1 MFVSVG
7 VCARSSCE
15 IGFFFF
21 LSFVVYI
28 SFRSSYLYI
37 YSVAYL
43 LRRLVACSYSVV
55 RTHFILSPIIRP
67 RRRLGVRR
75 INLRTERDL
84 WLFINRG
91 LLVPLRHSFP
101 LFRCTCIHTHT
112 HTHTNGA
119 GAFIYTRAHLY
130 YIHICKYIY
139 LCMGV
144 RILCVYVYDIM
155 LLNGENHTWTAR
167 ATSGGFSLLH
177 IIWYYYII
185 IIIFRAR
192 PPSSLPL
199 FNPVPGNDR
208 KIFINSGDSGYCGV
222 VHESTTF
229 RWLFL
234 NHNIIAIRTVKTNGS
249 WRRVQRCAWTYT
261 VSTEKSEK

>member
-1 MFVSVG
+1 MR
-7 VCARSSCE
+7 ARSSCE
-15 IGFFFF
+15 IGFFF
-21 LSFVVYI
+21 SFCP
-28 SFRSSYLYI
+28 SSYPFLFVRLTYI
-37 YSVAYL
+37 YIYLVAYL

-55 RTHFILSPIIRP
+55 RTHFILSSIIHP
-67 RRRLGVRR
+67 RRRHGVRR

-112 HTHTNGA
+112 HTPPVPVLLYTHARTYI
-119 GAFIYTRAHLY
+119 IYTFVN
-130 YIHICKYIY
+130 IYIY
-139 LCMGV
+139 AWAF
-144 RILCVYVYDIM
+144 VYFVCVYDIM

-192 PPSSLPL
+192 PPSSRPL

-208 KIFINSGDSGYCGV
+208 KIFINSGDSGYCGM

-249 WRRVQRCAWTYT
+249 WRRVQRCAWIYT